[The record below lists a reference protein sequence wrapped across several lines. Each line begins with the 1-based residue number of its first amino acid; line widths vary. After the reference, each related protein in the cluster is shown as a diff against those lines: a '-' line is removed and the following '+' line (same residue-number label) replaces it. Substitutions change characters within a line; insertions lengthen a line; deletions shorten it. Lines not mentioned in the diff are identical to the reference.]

1 MTDKVVKATK
11 EQIEKAQRLLSVAG
25 LSPDTRMEC
34 EGMIALGIESQV
46 AGLTKNLE
54 KLMSEKEEAYI
65 EYKKAVKEA
74 LLSAS
79 RKSD

>member
-25 LSPDTRMEC
+25 LSPDTRKEC